1 MGGCLTFLRTMRC
14 FGDVLSHVFCLES
27 HEKVED
33 LCDKVR
39 TWWKL
44 YRCEAEKNVSTNKE
58 RENRTNK
65 RLKQVRLVTG
75 RMLSKLLIFWY
86 WKKIGTIKN
95 DSGQLK
101 YPQLSSLAKFVLS
114 IGHRNSVP
122 EKVFSI
128 KKHLLDIHR
137 NSTKGNT
144 IIALRMVKD
153 HMLEVLWMFQ

>member
-1 MGGCLTFLRTMRC
+1 MGGLPKMGGCLTFLRTMRC
-14 FGDVLSHVFCLES
+14 FVSVLSHVFCLES

-33 LCDKVR
+33 LCD
-39 TWWKL
+39 
-44 YRCEAEKNVSTNKE
+44 TNKE
-58 RENRTNK
+58 IENRTNK

-86 WKKIGTIKN
+86 WKKIGTIKK

-101 YPQLSSLAKFVLS
+101 YPQLFSLAIFVLS
-114 IGHRNSVP
+114 ISHRNSVP